1 MFLKF
6 SQNLTTENASSRRAF
21 LCREEAASC
30 PDHKAAEVSSSV
42 CFYQRSKLKDV
53 TSVQSQPSDN
63 PYETKVIESAVI
75 IKDVS
80 SDTPADIPSSSAV
93 VPYIQDVTSVEI
105 QTTRETKE
113 EIESDYEVAFFLI
126 WMVSNA

>member
-21 LCREEAASC
+21 LCGEEAASF

-63 PYETKVIESAVI
+63 PYDGKVIGSAVI
-75 IKDVS
+75 IEDVS
-80 SDTPADIPSSSAV
+80 SDTSADIPSSSV
-93 VPYIQDVTSVEI
+93 VLPHIQHVINDEI
-105 QTTRETKE
+105 QTTREAKE
-113 EIESDYEVAFFLI
+113 EIKSDYKVAFFTV
-126 WMVSNA
+126 WMV